1 MARNKRIQKT
11 IEVRKQTAANRAKQ
25 EPEAP
30 QSEPLRVENLP
41 EDRVLDTETTP
52 PSAQKDTQ
60 RASAEPDAES
70 IGRSADEPASD
81 RTVASACGP
90 RAPGSL
96 CRVETS
102 LSKGAARVRIAVF
115 HSDAGL

>member
-90 RAPGSL
+90 RAQAAYA
-96 CRVETS
+96 RVETS

>member
-70 IGRSADEPASD
+70 IEMCIRDRQRGMAYEIKVR
-81 RTVASACGP
+81 RTV
-90 RAPGSL
+90 
-96 CRVETS
+96 
-102 LSKGAARVRIAVF
+102 
-115 HSDAGL
+115 